1 MADHI
6 EDTMHDEAPPQVL
19 DFVVKLPGKDAP
31 GYLGRM
37 RRLVQFTELQKRG
50 ELDLETY
57 DALIEFIL
65 DFIASPPR
73 DEARELLLWQVSEE
87 QLGELMA
94 AISGGGTAVPPV

>member
-1 MADHI
+1 MTDKI
-6 EDTMHDEAPPQVL
+6 EDTMHDDEPQVL

-37 RRLVQFTELQKRG
+37 RRLVQFMELQKRG

>member
-1 MADHI
+1 MTDHI
-6 EDTMHDEAPPQVL
+6 EDTMHDDEPQVL

-37 RRLVQFTELQKRG
+37 RRLVQFMELQKRG

-73 DEARELLLWQVSEE
+73 DEARELLLWQVSEA